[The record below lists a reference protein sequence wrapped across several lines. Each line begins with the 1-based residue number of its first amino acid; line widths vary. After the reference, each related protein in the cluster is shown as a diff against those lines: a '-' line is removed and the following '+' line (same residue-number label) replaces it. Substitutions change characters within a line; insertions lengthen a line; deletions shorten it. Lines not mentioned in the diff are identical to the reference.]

1 MKILS
6 TNDVAIK
13 RAAMLV
19 VGPSGV
25 GKTSLVKTLPEKDT
39 LIISLEAGLLCL
51 QGTNYPVVEVHSKDQ
66 LNEICNFLQQENIY
80 KYIFIDSLTEM
91 GQMILAELKQDPK
104 LADPKNSFL
113 LWGKY
118 AELVTAYIKFF
129 RDLEANVVMTCL
141 EGSGEDGLEK
151 ISTFNIPGAS
161 IKDNIKSWLDI
172 CLVYKIFENDNKE
185 KIRRLVTSQ
194 EEHSLAKDRSGKL
207 RPYEVPNLI
216 DIFNK
221 ILKGELK

>member
-1 MKILS
+1 MKILN

-13 RAAMLV
+13 RAAILV
-19 VGPSGV
+19 VGPSGI
-25 GKTSLVKTLPEKDT
+25 GKTTLVKDLPEKET
-39 LIISLEAGLLCL
+39 LIISMESGLLCL
-51 QGTNYPVVEVHSKDQ
+51 QGTNYPVVEVRTKDE
-66 LNEICNFLQQENIY
+66 LNEICSFLQTSKLY

-118 AELVTAYIKFF
+118 AELVTAYVKFF
-129 RDLEANVVMTCL
+129 RDLDANVIMTCL

-151 ISTFNIPGAS
+151 ICTFNIPGAS

-172 CLVYKIFENDNKE
+172 CLVYKIFQNDQKE

-207 RPYEVPNLI
+207 RPYEPPNLK

-221 ILKGELK
+221 ILKGENK